1 MEVKK
6 PMATNN
12 VNLGIGLATGMFYQ
26 APAGTALPASPLSTL
41 SADWTEVG
49 AVTIDGIT
57 WSTGKD
63 SDPLRNW
70 AKEVERLIAAEEG
83 GTVTAPLMYTTKNTL
98 ETIFGKDN
106 VSFTAATSSNGNI
119 TSVTVAPGVSA
130 APAAFLFLMK
140 DGDDM
145 LMLGTSKGIV
155 REVGDITFSP
165 TEAITWEATIE
176 AASWTFAKDDGQ
188 VTS

>member
-1 MEVKK
+1 
-6 PMATNN
+6 MASNK
-12 VNLGIGLATGMFYQ
+12 VNLGIGLATGMFYM
-26 APAGTALPASPLSTL
+26 APAGTALPTYPSESLG
-41 SADWTEVG
+41 ADWEEVG
-49 AVTIDGIT
+49 AVTADGIT

-70 AKEVERLIAAEEG
+70 AKEVERLIASDEG
-83 GTVTAPLMYTTKNTL
+83 GTVTAPLMYTEQKTI
-98 ETIFGKDN
+98 EAIFGEDN
-106 VSFTAATSSNGNI
+106 VTVTAATSAHGKLV
-119 TSVTVAPGVSA
+119 SVTVAPGVSA

-140 DGDDM
+140 DGEDM

-155 REVGDITFSP
+155 REVGDIAMSP

-176 AASWTFAKDDGQ
+176 AASWTFVKDDGQ